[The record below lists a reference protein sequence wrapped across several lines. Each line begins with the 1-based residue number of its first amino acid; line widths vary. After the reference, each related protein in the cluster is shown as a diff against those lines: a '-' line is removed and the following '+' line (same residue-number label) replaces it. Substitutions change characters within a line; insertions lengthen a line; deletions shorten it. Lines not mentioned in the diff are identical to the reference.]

1 MKKYSTLILSFV
13 ALVTACTCMFII
25 GSTSL
30 AWFTTSIQSPAFGM
44 TTGKLGDNTLEIAKI
59 VHEDDSLVVD
69 ETQRQYYPCEN
80 LTIEENARPVASG
93 ENYTITLGDMSF
105 GVIDNVALL
114 KADNVVYFRL
124 TIPKANGNIVK
135 TKLYYGA
142 DDSGRFFE
150 MYRNI
155 YDTDGETV
163 LGQEKIG
170 EDYMLDETTSL
181 LDAFSGV
188 EGEAGDCFLKYSI
201 LLSNEVIEAD
211 KLAEQTFYGA
221 DGNAVT
227 EDEGV
232 FYKFSD
238 HSDTSEP
245 IMLTNENYDEVED
258 NYYLY
263 IRVAPNLSVFAYAI
277 EYISTVMPCYVYFNV
292 KAYFEVDGGVS

>member
-1 MKKYSTLILSFV
+1 MKKYGTLLLSFV
-13 ALVTACTCMFII
+13 ALVTACVCMFII

-30 AWFTTSIQSPAFGM
+30 AWFTTTIQSPSFGM

-59 VHEDDSLVVD
+59 VHEDESLLVN
-69 ETQRQYYPCEN
+69 ETMRKYYLCEN
-80 LTIEENARPVASG
+80 FKIEEDSRPAVSG
-93 ENYTITLGDMSF
+93 DGYTITLGDMSF

-142 DDSGRFFE
+142 DGSGRFFE

-188 EGEAGDCFLKYSI
+188 EGEAGDCFLKYSV
-201 LLSNEVIEAD
+201 LLSNEEIDAD
-211 KLAEQTFYGA
+211 KLADQTFYGA

-238 HSDTSEP
+238 YSDSSEP
-245 IMLTNENYDEVED
+245 IILTNEDYDAVTD
-258 NYYLY
+258 HYYLY

-277 EYISTVMPCYVYFNV
+277 EYISTVMPCHVYFNV
-292 KAYFEVDGGVS
+292 KAYFEVDGGI

>member
-1 MKKYSTLILSFV
+1 
-13 ALVTACTCMFII
+13 MFII

-30 AWFTTSIQSPAFGM
+30 AWFTTTIQSPSFGM
-44 TTGKLGDNTLEIAKI
+44 ATGKLGDNTLEIAKI
-59 VHEDDSLVVD
+59 VHEDESLLVD
-69 ETQRQYYPCEN
+69 ETMRKYYLCEN
-80 LTIEENARPVASG
+80 FKIEEDSRPAVSG
-93 ENYTITLGDMSF
+93 DAYKITLGDMSF

-124 TIPKANGNIVK
+124 TIPKNNGNIVK

-142 DDSGRFFE
+142 DESGRFFE

-155 YDTDGETV
+155 YDTDGEKV

-170 EDYMLDETTSL
+170 EDLMLDETTSL

-188 EGEAGDCFLKYSI
+188 EGEAGDCFLKYSV
-201 LLSNEVIEAD
+201 LLSNEEIDAD
-211 KLAEQTFYGA
+211 KLVDQTFYGA
-221 DGNAVT
+221 DGKTVT

-238 HSDTSEP
+238 HSDSSQP
-245 IMLTNENYDEVED
+245 IILTNEDYDAVTD

-277 EYISTVMPCYVYFNV
+277 EYISTVMPCHVYFNV
-292 KAYFEVDGGVS
+292 KAYFEVEGGV

>member
-1 MKKYSTLILSFV
+1 MKKYGTFILSFV
-13 ALVTACTCMFII
+13 ALVTACICMFII

-30 AWFTTSIQSPAFGM
+30 AWFTTTIQSPSFGM

-59 VHEDDSLVVD
+59 VHEDESLLVN
-69 ETQRQYYPCEN
+69 ETMRKYYLCEN
-80 LTIEENARPVASG
+80 FAIEEDSRPAVSG
-93 ENYTITLGDMSF
+93 DAYTITLGDMSF

-142 DDSGRFFE
+142 DGSGRFFE

-170 EDYMLDETTSL
+170 EDLMLDETTSL

-188 EGEAGDCFLKYSI
+188 EGEAGDCFLKYSV
-201 LLSNEVIEAD
+201 LLSNEEIDAD
-211 KLAEQTFYGA
+211 KLADQTFYGA
-221 DGNAVT
+221 DGKTVT

-238 HSDTSEP
+238 HSDSSEP
-245 IMLTNENYDEVED
+245 IILTNEDYDAVTD

-277 EYISTVMPCYVYFNV
+277 EYISTVMPCHVYFNV
-292 KAYFEVDGGVS
+292 KAYFEVDGGI

>member
-1 MKKYSTLILSFV
+1 MKKYSTFILSFV
-13 ALVTACTCMFII
+13 ALVTACVCMFII

-30 AWFTTSIQSPAFGM
+30 AWFTTTIQSPSFGM

-59 VHEDDSLVVD
+59 VHEDESLLVN
-69 ETQRQYYPCEN
+69 ETMRKYYLCEN
-80 LTIEENARPVASG
+80 FAIEEDSRPAVSG
-93 ENYTITLGDMSF
+93 DGYTITLGDMSF

-124 TIPKANGNIVK
+124 TIPKAKGNIVK

-170 EDYMLDETTSL
+170 EDLMLDETTSL

-188 EGEAGDCFLKYSI
+188 EGEAGDCFLKYSV
-201 LLSNEVIEAD
+201 LLSNEEIDAD
-211 KLAEQTFYGA
+211 KLADQTFYGA

-238 HSDTSEP
+238 YSDSSEP
-245 IMLTNENYDEVED
+245 IILTNEDYDAVTD

-277 EYISTVMPCYVYFNV
+277 EYISTVMPCHVYFNV
-292 KAYFEVDGGVS
+292 KAYFEVDGGI